1 MVKLK
6 VMQTLLLAAVVA
18 VARDAS
24 AAAVDNPND
33 YTLQFT
39 SGSGLYYTTFY
50 FPADASGLQS
60 FSHGDG
66 ELFGSIASSGAL
78 TGISVTG
85 SYSPAAIS
93 PTFTMNSVAVN
104 GKLVIDAA
112 NSSGTFDIETNVM
125 SVSLAFRVRVKFTG
139 GGISATCQTP
149 AFNLTVSTTKTFNKG
164 GSTIPGVSY
173 SASDGTFKVVA
184 SDFCVPALT
193 TGCDTQ
199 TNRSTINAQLG
210 LNDGWG
216 CHTAGLVMRGKV
228 DDPAIL
234 VGSP

>member
-1 MVKLK
+1 MLK
-6 VMQTLLLAAVVA
+6 RLMQTLLLAGVIAI
-18 VARDAS
+18 ARDAS
-24 AAAVDNPND
+24 ASEVDNYGD

-50 FPADASGLQS
+50 FPADGGGLQS
-60 FSHGDG
+60 FSHNDG
-66 ELFGSIASSGAL
+66 ELFGSIASNGAL
-78 TGISVTG
+78 SGISVTG

-93 PTFTMNSVAVN
+93 PTFTMNNATLN

-112 NSSGTFDIETNVM
+112 NSSGAFDIRSAAM
-125 SVSLAFRVRVKFTG
+125 YVSLTFRVRVKFTG

-149 AFNLTVSTTKTFNKG
+149 AFNITISTTKTFSKAG
-164 GSTIPGVSY
+164 TTIPGVSY
-173 SASDGTFKVVA
+173 SASDGSFKVVA

-199 TNRSTINAQLG
+199 TNRDTINGQFG
-210 LNDGWG
+210 LNDGYS
-216 CHTAGLVMRGKV
+216 CHTAGLVVRGKV

-234 VGSP
+234 YGSP